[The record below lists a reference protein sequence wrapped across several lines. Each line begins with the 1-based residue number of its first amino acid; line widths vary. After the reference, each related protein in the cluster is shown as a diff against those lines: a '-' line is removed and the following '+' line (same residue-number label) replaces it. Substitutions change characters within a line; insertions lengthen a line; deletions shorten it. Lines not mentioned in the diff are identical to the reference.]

1 MIHSLE
7 DLNESF
13 CPAEYSFRK
22 TNNHVL
28 YIHVFFEEGDFAANV
43 ESIAIDSDLHIKLY
57 YKGFPIPLLHLLHNV
72 HEKDE
77 HLTGNLKKAFKLSH
91 ATLHP
96 GNNKQ
101 SVPLAFHGTTSAAI
115 ISYFPNE
122 TAAAE
127 LLKLSFVATV
137 PL

>member
-1 MIHSLE
+1 M
-7 DLNESF
+7 
-13 CPAEYSFRK
+13 
-22 TNNHVL
+22 
-28 YIHVFFEEGDFAANV
+28 
-43 ESIAIDSDLHIKLY
+43 
-57 YKGFPIPLLHLLHNV
+57 HNV

-77 HLTGNLKKAFKLSH
+77 HLTGNLKKALKLSH

-101 SVPLAFHGTTSAAI
+101 SVPLALNVFHGTTSAAI

-127 LLKLSFVATV
+127 FLKLVNIW
-137 PL
+137 